1 LTVKT
6 SALPQTPRRRV
17 AGNTREWIIPAI
29 SATVAALG
37 CLNIW
42 SAILAH
48 GPGRDRLLRDVVHMP
63 LMLSHGSRTLTII
76 FGLILLV
83 LARSLSRR
91 KRQAWRLTVP
101 LIAVSP
107 FLHIVKG
114 LDFEEALICLVLLAL
129 LLAHRRSFYAQNDK
143 PSARQGAIA
152 ALGMFLFAVVYGP
165 AGMWVLRR
173 GIRPAVTLKR
183 AMLETSHVIFGSPED
198 PVLTAVSHGPL
209 RRRVQ
214 WFEGSLSIVCWFAG
228 GYGLFMVL
236 RPVLLRSAALERDR
250 MTMRRLLAEWGGP
263 PLSYFGLL
271 PDKQFLFDTSDTP
284 TWGIAY
290 RLIGRHA
297 LALGD
302 PIGDPGRVAE
312 AIPAFLT
319 MCRERD
325 WEPVF
330 YQVTDRYAD
339 AYRAARL
346 RMIKVG
352 EDAVIDV
359 PSFSLRGKAF
369 QDLRTAINKMSKT
382 GVTFEEFPTD
392 AADHPD
398 LAQLAEVTDDWL
410 LAHKGAEKNFAMGAF
425 APGSDLHADS
435 RLFVARQNETGLI
448 LAFVSFVPKFGKRRS
463 GDASRPA
470 NETAGG
476 LAEGNGVTDHGVV
489 ASPGWGLDL
498 MRRRSSSTNG
508 IVDFLIASAVLQ
520 FQREGAEIV
529 SLGLSPLAGSFDQDT
544 DEEKEIFE
552 RARCVMFD
560 RFNHFYNFKGLNA
573 FKAKFAPSWEPRFLV
588 YTRTSSLIPSAIAA
602 LRAHN
607 E

>member
-1 LTVKT
+1 M
-6 SALPQTPRRRV
+6 
-17 AGNTREWIIPAI
+17 REWIVPVI

-48 GPGRDRLLRDVVHMP
+48 GPGRDRFLHDVVHMP

-129 LLAHRRSFYAQNDK
+129 LLAHRQSFYAENDK

-152 ALGMFLFAVVYGP
+152 AMGMFLFAVVYGP
-165 AGMWVLRR
+165 IGLWVLRR
-173 GIRPAVTLKR
+173 GIRPEVTVKR
-183 AMLETSHVIFGSPED
+183 AMLETSHVIFGSPDD
-198 PVLTAVSHGPL
+198 PVLRAVGHGPL
-209 RRRVQ
+209 RHRVQ

-250 MTMRRLLAEWGGP
+250 MTMRRLLAQWGGP

-271 PDKQFLFDTSDTP
+271 PDKQFLFDASETP
-284 TWGIAY
+284 AWGIAY
-290 RLIGRHA
+290 RLVGRYA

-302 PIGDPGRVAE
+302 PVGKPECATE
-312 AIPAFLT
+312 AIMAFLA
-319 MCRERD
+319 MCSERD
-325 WEPVF
+325 WAPVF
-330 YQVTDRYAD
+330 YQVTDRYSH

-392 AADHPD
+392 VADHPD
-398 LAQLAEVTDDWL
+398 LVQLAEVTADWL

-425 APGSDLHADS
+425 APGSDLYADS
-435 RLFVARQNETGLI
+435 RLFVARQDDTGLI
-448 LAFVSFVPKFGKRRS
+448 LAFVSFVPVFGKHPAEDIDGSETGSSQAERTKTTDSPENGIVTRS
-463 GDASRPA
+463 
-470 NETAGG
+470 
-476 LAEGNGVTDHGVV
+476 
-489 ASPGWGLDL
+489 GWGLDL
-498 MRRRSSSTNG
+498 MRRRSSSPNG

-520 FQREGAEIV
+520 FQTEGAQIV
-529 SLGLSPLAGSFDQDT
+529 SLGLSPLAGSFDQDL

-552 RARCVMFD
+552 RARCIMFE
-560 RFNHFYNFKGLNA
+560 RFNRFYNFKGLNA